1 MTKFLYIALLFF
13 SGLTFA
19 QKKEVFLESR
29 MDGTVL
35 LAGTFQ
41 QVNFWGY
48 GYEGDSLN
56 PTKLTLPAP
65 TLRFELGDTVV
76 IRLNNTSPE
85 AHTIHWHGLDVDQE
99 NDGVGHTSHNV
110 IPNDTFNY
118 EFVCTHA
125 GTYMYHCHVQT
136 PLHLAMGMYGLFIV
150 EGEDEDLLYASDTK
164 FTKEFSF
171 LFSEMNTAWNI
182 DPLNPGPFV
191 MYEADYVM
199 VNGKSGVQMSNNGN
213 KVIASLYDTLAFRM
227 ANIGYGSNHV
237 VFPSELE
244 VYAVG
249 SDGRRVNDFAVEEI
263 TLYPGERY
271 DFIAYPLNEFNG
283 EISVDY
289 LDLRNNNS
297 VGVNSIYVEIVDDLG
312 VSSMNNMEETEL
324 IYPNPA
330 VDYVYLDF
338 IPNDK
343 WGVYDTKGQKQQLNF
358 DIENDRIK
366 INTSTLTPGVY
377 IIRSKDRSLKMIKY

>member
-1 MTKFLYIALLFF
+1 MSTF
-13 SGLTFA
+13 TFA
-19 QKKEVFLESR
+19 QKKEVFLESG
-29 MDGTVL
+29 MDGTFL

-41 QVNFWGY
+41 QVSFWGY

-56 PTKLTLPAP
+56 PTKLTIPAP
-65 TLRFELGDTVV
+65 TLRFDLGDTVV

-85 AHTIHWHGLDVDQE
+85 AHTIHWHGLDVDQQ
-99 NDGVGHTSHNV
+99 NDGVGHTSNNV
-110 IPNDTFNY
+110 IPGDTFNY
-118 EFVCTHA
+118 EFVCTHS

-150 EGEDEDLLYASDTK
+150 EGEEENLLYGSDTK
-164 FTKEFSF
+164 FTKEHEF

-182 DPLNPGPFV
+182 DPLNPGPFA
-191 MYEADYVM
+191 MYETDYVM

-227 ANIGYGSNHV
+227 ANIGYGSNQV

-244 VYAVG
+244 VYVVG
-249 SDGRRVNDFAVEEI
+249 SDGRRINDFTVEEI

-271 DFIAYPLNEFNG
+271 DFIAYPTVPFNG

-297 VGVNSIYVEIVDDLG
+297 VGVNSIYVEIEDDLG
-312 VSSMNNMEETEL
+312 VSSLKNKENSEL

-330 VDYVYLDF
+330 TDYIYLDF
-338 IPNDK
+338 IPKGK
-343 WGVYDTKGQKQQLNF
+343 WVVYDTKGQEQQLDF
-358 DIENDRIK
+358 DIENGKIK
-366 INTSTLTPGVY
+366 LNTSAFTPGVY
-377 IIRSKDRSLKMIKY
+377 ILKTEEKSFKMIKY